1 MTTPR
6 EYLCMEFRKF
16 ILTNL
21 DAKGF
26 NVYIGEMLETL
37 IKDVCCDS
45 IGEEEALNNL
55 LSTDHMMLDQY
66 VDIPRGIEGD
76 HFIREV
82 VEQIETFFMEFTK
95 SEMFYYEE
103 LKRRYDEN
111 HRLNIAPVKGGLWI
125 TI

>member
-1 MTTPR
+1 
-6 EYLCMEFRKF
+6 MEFRKF
-16 ILTNL
+16 ILTAL

-26 NVYIGEMLETL
+26 NIYIGEMLETL

-45 IGEEEALNNL
+45 VGEEEALNNL
-55 LSTDHMMLDQY
+55 LATDHMMLDQY

-82 VEQIETFFMEFTK
+82 VELIETFFMDFTK
-95 SEMFYYEE
+95 GDTFYYDE
-103 LKRRYDEN
+103 LKLRYNEN
-111 HRLNIAPVKGGLWI
+111 HRMNITPVKGGLWI